1 MCRHHHKKTSIQ
13 LVNVKKFVQML
24 YYEAKRIFMEDKE
37 KTCSPMMGGMSFFV
51 MDCRSVCSTDL
62 HYVLLL
68 KDETIT
74 GMRNKDKIPP
84 LKDNVA

>member
-24 YYEAKRIFMEDKE
+24 YYEAKRIFMEDEE

-51 MDCRSVCSTDL
+51 MEHGAALCFTFKGPNYYR
-62 HYVLLL
+62 YE
-68 KDETIT
+68 K
-74 GMRNKDKIPP
+74 
-84 LKDNVA
+84 